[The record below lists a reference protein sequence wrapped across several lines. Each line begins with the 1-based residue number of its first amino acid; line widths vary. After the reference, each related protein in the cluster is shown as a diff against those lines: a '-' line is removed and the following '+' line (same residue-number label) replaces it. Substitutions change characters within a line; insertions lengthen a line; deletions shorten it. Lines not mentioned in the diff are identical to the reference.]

1 MIRNLV
7 STLMLSALV
16 ASAQAAN
23 QVVTDSGD
31 NGGPN
36 QLRAKLTAAQSSG
49 GGTISFTTGAA
60 TIVLGG
66 ILPAITTSITIDGGN
81 VVTISGANTYSILSV
96 NSGAT
101 LTLNN
106 LTISNGY
113 NAGSDGGAI
122 QNRGTLNINNSKFFQ
137 NRTAPPWSGG
147 AILSLGP
154 LN

>member
-23 QVVTDSGD
+23 QVVTDPGD
-31 NGGPN
+31 NGGAN

-49 GGTISFTTGAA
+49 GGTITFTTGTA

-66 ILPAITTSITIDGGN
+66 ILPAITTNITVDGGN
-81 VVTISGANTYSILSV
+81 VITISGANTYSILSV

-122 QNRGTLNINNSKFFQ
+122 QNRGTLNITNSKFFQ
-137 NRTAPPWSGG
+137 
-147 AILSLGP
+147 
-154 LN
+154 